1 MFTPSMRDDA
11 HKRFKL
17 DNNLRRAL
25 ERDEFVLHYQ
35 PQVDL
40 KSGDIVGV
48 EALIRWVHPQLGMV
62 SPSDF
67 IPVAEDSGVIVPIGE
82 WVLREAC
89 RDVKRWHEQG
99 YPLRVAVNL
108 SGRQLKEGCL
118 VANVLATLRE
128 ADVDPCWLELEL
140 TESMLMD
147 ASTDILDRLHALTD
161 AGIQLAIDDF
171 GTGYSSMS
179 YLKTFPVRALKV
191 DRSFVRGLPQNPEDA
206 AITRAI
212 IAMARSLK
220 MEVVAEGI
228 ETQEQNDFLRANGC
242 DKSQG
247 YLYGRPCPAAQI
259 GQMLAAAR
267 DGACTVD

>member
-1 MFTPSMRDDA
+1 MRDDA

-25 ERDEFVLHYQ
+25 ERNEFVLHYQ

-40 KSGDIVGV
+40 ESGDIVGV

-67 IPVAEDSGVIVPIGE
+67 IPVAEDSGVIVAIGE

-108 SGRQLKEGCL
+108 SGRQLKENAL

-212 IAMARSLK
+212 IAMARSLR

-259 GQMLAAAR
+259 GQMLTRAR
-267 DGACTVD
+267 AGACAVD

>member
-1 MFTPSMRDDA
+1 
-11 HKRFKL
+11 
-17 DNNLRRAL
+17 
-25 ERDEFVLHYQ
+25 
-35 PQVDL
+35 
-40 KSGDIVGV
+40 
-48 EALIRWVHPQLGMV
+48 MV

-67 IPVAEDSGVIVPIGE
+67 IPIAEDTGLIVPIGE

-89 RDVKRWHEQG
+89 RDLKRWHEQG
-99 YPLRVAVNL
+99 HLLHLAVNL
-108 SGRQLKEGCL
+108 SGRQLKESRL
-118 VANVLATLRE
+118 VAAVLATLRE
-128 ADVDPCWLELEL
+128 ADLEPRWLELEL

-147 ASTDILDRLHALTD
+147 ASSDIVDRLHALTD

-191 DRSFVRGLPQNPEDA
+191 DKSFVRGLPQNPEDA

-220 MEVVAEGI
+220 MEIIAEGI
-228 ETQEQNDFLRANGC
+228 ETKEQHVFLRAHGC

-259 GQMLAAAR
+259 GALLAR
-267 DGACTVD
+267 TRACTVD